1 MYALIWRRRSV
12 KPQQRSPKRREF
24 LLNSALK
31 QSSHNIDGGSS
42 GREEYFI
49 KRAYT
54 ILHKRRD
61 ENQNR
66 VITFFVWVS
75 WRASSCLN
83 NTIWLLSVAADS
95 LLSVKVKHV
104 YFKTQTQPGQRK
116 NNNNG
121 TQFQMASLTSW
132 EGMTWVKK
140 KGPGVTACS
149 DAECKFRR
157 SRA

>member
-49 KRAYT
+49 KRTYT

-66 VITFFVWVS
+66 VITFFVCECLEGQVVAWIILFGYYL
-75 WRASSCLN
+75 WRLTPSSRSR
-83 NTIWLLSVAADS
+83 LSMS
-95 LLSVKVKHV
+95 ILKHRRSRGKGKTTTMGPN
-104 YFKTQTQPGQRK
+104 FKWH
-116 NNNNG
+116 
-121 TQFQMASLTSW
+121 LTSW
-132 EGMTWVKK
+132 EGMAWVKK
-140 KGPGVTACS
+140 RPRRYCMFYG
-149 DAECKFRR
+149 ECKFRR